1 MSGSREVQDGL
12 EEGPGRPELQLRLRL
27 LLLPPGPCPSL
38 PLSLLVPSQFPHPL
52 NESRE
57 RRLAEFRAG
66 SLGGWYRVGNGKPC
80 HLLTCCAPS
89 TGRDGAAP
97 PSPWR
102 VMRSMLWSPAS
113 LGGGEQGLAANN
125 GVGREHSFSWRGRS
139 RGLPT
144 PDFMDRRHWWCPLPL
159 LLVEKG

>member
-27 LLLPPGPCPSL
+27 LLLPPGPRPSL

-66 SLGGWYRVGNGKPC
+66 SLGRWYRVGNGKPC

-97 PSPWR
+97 PLSRESHAEYVVVTSKPGGR
-102 VMRSMLWSPAS
+102 RAGIGCQQWSGKGA
-113 LGGGEQGLAANN
+113 L
-125 GVGREHSFSWRGRS
+125 F
-139 RGLPT
+139 
-144 PDFMDRRHWWCPLPL
+144 L
-159 LLVEKG
+159 LEG